1 MMGELMTQS
10 FGAHTTQSTNQPTT
24 KYEAI
29 NRRLPLRAWHHLRQT
44 GLNLFVTMALLAGF
58 LVLTANWQFFHQV
71 LAVYPLAQNIGFV
84 LSLALVLLAL
94 LLLVLLLTGY
104 RYTLKPIGVLLLLVA
119 AVTGYF
125 ADTYATVYD
134 ANMLQNALQTDIA
147 EAHDLLNGWF
157 ILRVLVLGVLPSA
170 WLIWQPLKQLSLK
183 QAVLQRFAWLV
194 GCVVLLAVL
203 MGSQSGQYASFFREH
218 KPLRSYALP
227 LTPIYAMDK
236 LASNALHAHK
246 RAHVSI
252 QDPAADAKQL
262 STPATRRSRLV
273 VMVVGETARAD
284 HSPMNG
290 YARNTLPQLSQTAGV
305 TNFSHVTSCG
315 TSTAYSVPCMFS
327 YLGEQN
333 YQVDDAGN
341 YRNVL
346 DTLHRL
352 GINVLWRDNNS
363 DSKGVMSQLPQ
374 DLYQS
379 YRTDATNPVCHS
391 NPYDECRDVGM
402 LAGLDD
408 YLKTTQAAAP
418 RDVLIVLHQMGNH
431 GPAYY
436 KRYDAAFAKFNPVCQ
451 TNELADC
458 AQHEIINGYDN
469 ALLATDDFLAKTIG
483 WLKTHQQDYDVAM
496 LYSSDHGESLGENN
510 VYLHGL
516 PKAFAP
522 EAQRHVL
529 AMMWRADSNTPS
541 FAQPVAGDSQLSHD
555 AITPTLLK
563 LFDVHTRAAADTRFI
578 Q

>member
-1 MMGELMTQS
+1 MVQP
-10 FGAHTTQSTNQPTT
+10 FGVNAPHRTTQPATDTT
-24 KYEAI
+24 ATAH
-29 NRRLPLRAWHHLRQT
+29 RLPLRVWHSLRQT
-44 GLNLFVTMALLAGF
+44 RRNPFGLMAGLAGF
-58 LVLTANWQFFHQV
+58 LVLTANWQFFQQV

-84 LSLALVLLAL
+84 LSLAAVLFAL
-94 LLLVLLLTGY
+94 LLLLLLLTGY
-104 RYTLKPIGVLLLLVA
+104 RHTLKPIGVLLLLVA

-134 ANMLQNALQTDIA
+134 ANMLQNALQTDTA

-157 ILRVLVLGVLPSA
+157 VLRVLALGVLPSV
-170 WLIWQPLKQLSLK
+170 WLIRQPLKKLPLK
-183 QAVLQRFAWLV
+183 QAVCQRLAWLV
-194 GCVVLLAVL
+194 GSVLVL
-203 MGSQSGQYASFFREH
+203 VAAMGSQSGQYASFFREH

-227 LTPIYAMDK
+227 LTPIYAAGK
-236 LASNALHAHK
+236 LASNTLHAHN
-246 RAHVSI
+246 RAHVVI

-262 STPATRRSRLV
+262 STPATRRPRLV

-290 YARNTLPQLSQTAGV
+290 YARNTLPQLSQTAGL
-305 TNFSHVTSCG
+305 TNFSHVMACG

-327 YLGEQN
+327 YMSEQT
-333 YQVDDAGN
+333 YKVDDAGN

-352 GINVLWRDNNS
+352 GVRVLWRDNNS
-363 DSKGVMSQLPQ
+363 DAKGVMNQLPK

-379 YRTDATNPVCHS
+379 YRSDATNPVCHT
-391 NPYDECRDVGM
+391 NPYGECRDVGM

-408 YLKTTQAAAP
+408 YLKTTHATAAH
-418 RDVLIVLHQMGNH
+418 DVLIVLHQMGNH

-436 KRYDAAFAKFNPVCQ
+436 KRYDATFAKFSPVCQ

-458 AQHEIINGYDN
+458 AQGEIINGYDN

-522 EAQRHVL
+522 NAQRHVL
-529 AMMWRADSNTPS
+529 AMLWRADSDTPN
-541 FAQPVAGDSQLSHD
+541 FAQPVAGDSPLSHD

-563 LFDVHTRAAADTRFI
+563 LFDMQTRAAAATRFI
-578 Q
+578 R